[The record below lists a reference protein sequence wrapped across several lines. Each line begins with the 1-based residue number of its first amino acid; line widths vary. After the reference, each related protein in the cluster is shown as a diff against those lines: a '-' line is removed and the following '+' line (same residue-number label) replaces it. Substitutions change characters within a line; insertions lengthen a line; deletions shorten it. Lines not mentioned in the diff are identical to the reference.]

1 LRSERRLEVGSG
13 GSSRVHGVALPFPPF
28 SPAIFEPN
36 L

>member
-13 GSSRVHGVALPFPPF
+13 GCGRVHGVALPFPPF